1 MVRSLQAVHQHQI
14 EVHSSYTLGEVL
26 ENREATKKIAK
37 WAIELSMYDIILKP
51 KTIIKA
57 QALSNFI
64 AQWTKT
70 QSLPLE

>member
-1 MVRSLQAVHQHQI
+1 MVRSLQVVHQHQI

-57 QALSNFI
+57 
-64 AQWTKT
+64 
-70 QSLPLE
+70 